1 MRPIRLTLSAFGPF
15 AQQAEVDFTRF
26 AQGGLYL
33 ITGDTGAG
41 KTTLFDAI
49 TFALYGVASG
59 TDRQGGM
66 LRSDYAE
73 PGTRTYVIFEF
84 AHRGKHYKVER
95 SPDYQRPKK
104 KGEGTTLEKGGATLW
119 MEGQVLASKGSDVT
133 AEITALLGI
142 DGNQFRQIVMIAQG
156 DFRKLLQADS
166 KERAEILRKLFNT
179 QSIQQFQ
186 QRLKDLAT
194 AEERDYRALCT
205 GILQEASR
213 LQTLPDSPQGELQQ
227 RMATQEGGVYLVGEL
242 IALVE
247 EGLREDEQLLREEEA
262 ALTTQTDKLE
272 VVNGQLALAK
282 EALTRQR
289 QIAQC
294 TAELER
300 LRQEAAKLEAQQA
313 DTQAKAQELEE
324 ARTALA
330 QVEGELPRYQDLT
343 EAQDALH
350 LAKTAHQCAQS
361 QFAQETA
368 LLAENEET
376 QRSLTQALAAC
387 ENAQVEC
394 AEQGHALEQAKA
406 RVEQL
411 GKLGDGL
418 DQWTEEKKTL
428 ARLQQQF
435 QAALQA
441 KEKQNHQTQ
450 RSEQLFLAS
459 QAGVLAETL
468 EEGMPCPVC
477 GSLTH
482 PAPAGREE
490 DAPTQAELNRLKEVL
505 RKTEEEATRRSV
517 AAGKQKSRVETL
529 SDHLYQQ
536 ALALMPGVTRED
548 WSVRLFPAWSQA
560 TVEAEE
566 AERAYLAAQDQVA
579 QRQQLAAKLES
590 ARIQGEELAT
600 RHKNCQAL
608 LTKTEADIRGYT
620 EKAAALSQGLTYP
633 DKATAQRRG
642 KELSAQVAALEQLI
656 SGRKKAVED
665 CAQSIQR
672 GEGTLSGLMS
682 QQTQLPAEPLEEL
695 ERRRD
700 EEEALRRQIDGR
712 RIQRS
717 GRISCNRDCV
727 RRLKD
732 QSRQLEEKGRRCES
746 LRKLSD
752 VANGTR
758 AGKAK
763 LPFEQ
768 YLQGAYFDRILQ
780 AANQRFTTLSSGQ
793 FRLVRSREAAN
804 QRSQTGLDLNVLD
817 AYTGKE
823 RSVKTL
829 SGGEGFLASLSLALG
844 LSDVIQREN
853 GGIRLDAMFVDEGF
867 GSLDQDALNQAI
879 SVLGQLAGDRRLVGI
894 ISHVAQLRENIPNQ
908 IQVTRTRT
916 GSQLEMR
923 GEE

>member
-1 MRPIRLTLSAFGPF
+1 M
-15 AQQAEVDFTRF
+15 
-26 AQGGLYL
+26 
-33 ITGDTGAG
+33 
-41 KTTLFDAI
+41 
-49 TFALYGVASG
+49 
-59 TDRQGGM
+59 
-66 LRSDYAE
+66 
-73 PGTRTYVIFEF
+73 
-84 AHRGKHYKVER
+84 
-95 SPDYQRPKK
+95 
-104 KGEGTTLEKGGATLW
+104 
-119 MEGQVLASKGSDVT
+119 
-133 AEITALLGI
+133 
-142 DGNQFRQIVMIAQG
+142 
-156 DFRKLLQADS
+156 
-166 KERAEILRKLFNT
+166 
-179 QSIQQFQ
+179 
-186 QRLKDLAT
+186 
-194 AEERDYRALCT
+194 
-205 GILQEASR
+205 
-213 LQTLPDSPQGELQQ
+213 
-227 RMATQEGGVYLVGEL
+227 
-242 IALVE
+242 
-247 EGLREDEQLLREEEA
+247 
-262 ALTTQTDKLE
+262 
-272 VVNGQLALAK
+272 
-282 EALTRQR
+282 
-289 QIAQC
+289 
-294 TAELER
+294 
-300 LRQEAAKLEAQQA
+300 
-313 DTQAKAQELEE
+313 
-324 ARTALA
+324 
-330 QVEGELPRYQDLT
+330 
-343 EAQDALH
+343 
-350 LAKTAHQCAQS
+350 
-361 QFAQETA
+361 
-368 LLAENEET
+368 
-376 QRSLTQALAAC
+376 
-387 ENAQVEC
+387 
-394 AEQGHALEQAKA
+394 
-406 RVEQL
+406 
-411 GKLGDGL
+411 
-418 DQWTEEKKTL
+418 
-428 ARLQQQF
+428 
-435 QAALQA
+435 
-441 KEKQNHQTQ
+441 
-450 RSEQLFLAS
+450 
-459 QAGVLAETL
+459 
-468 EEGMPCPVC
+468 
-477 GSLTH
+477 
-482 PAPAGREE
+482 
-490 DAPTQAELNRLKEVL
+490 
-505 RKTEEEATRRSV
+505 
-517 AAGKQKSRVETL
+517 
-529 SDHLYQQ
+529 
-536 ALALMPGVTRED
+536 
-548 WSVRLFPAWSQA
+548 
-560 TVEAEE
+560 EAEE

-590 ARIQGEELAT
+590 ARTQGEELAT

-695 ERRRD
+695 EHRRD
-700 EEEALRRQIDGR
+700 EEETLRRQIDGR

-732 QSRQLEEKGRRCES
+732 QSRQLEEKGHRCES

-916 GSQLEMR
+916 GSRLEMR
-923 GEE
+923 GEG